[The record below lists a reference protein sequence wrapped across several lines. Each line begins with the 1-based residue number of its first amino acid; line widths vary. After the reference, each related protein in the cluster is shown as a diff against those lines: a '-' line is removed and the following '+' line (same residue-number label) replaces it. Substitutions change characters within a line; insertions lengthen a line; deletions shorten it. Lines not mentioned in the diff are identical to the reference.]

1 MLILLNTYFFYSNAF
16 LTLGLQTRKYSFFR
30 DKIFSASVILPLLSG
45 GYIKGIRNTLC
56 TFSTPSP
63 SQSLLDLFLNG
74 SPSSFTWKD
83 KMEKDMS
90 KHGKGK
96 KKIPSRRH
104 PNEIVPLSCPLGMRH
119 KVRFTVIV
127 TKRIMREGESKG
139 EVNFFL
145 FLFS

>member
-1 MLILLNTYFFYSNAF
+1 MWKSLKKSLNVWNKFFLYNKQCMLILLNTYFFYSNAF
-16 LTLGLQTRKYSFFR
+16 LTLGLLTRKYSFFR
-30 DKIFSASVILPLLSG
+30 DNIFSASVILPLLSG

-90 KHGKGK
+90 KHREGK
-96 KKIPSRRH
+96 KNSIKKTPKWNCT
-104 PNEIVPLSCPLGMRH
+104 PQLPPWDETQGPLYSH
-119 KVRFTVIV
+119 
-127 TKRIMREGESKG
+127 S
-139 EVNFFL
+139 N
-145 FLFS
+145 

>member
-30 DKIFSASVILPLLSG
+30 DNIFSASVILPLLSG

-90 KHGKGK
+90 KHREGK
-96 KKIPSRRH
+96 KKFHQEDTQMKLYPS
-104 PNEIVPLSCPLGMRH
+104 VTPLG
-119 KVRFTVIV
+119 
-127 TKRIMREGESKG
+127 
-139 EVNFFL
+139 
-145 FLFS
+145 